1 MCSSD
6 LTMADAL
13 AVWEL
18 PALAV
23 PAYAVAD
30 AEMFEPSSPDVTVC
44 EAGQLA
50 VAPGASGSGLQAP
63 VDTALGYVGVML
75 VRVTLPTFFTLSEKG
90 MTSPTV
96 VYWSLVD
103 VISNEMAG
111 VPVV

>member
-1 MCSSD
+1 MEVKGEGVAGKD
-6 LTMADAL
+6 VMAIVGMARKLMTMADAL

-50 VAPGASGSGLQAP
+50 VAPGASGSGLQEIGRAH
-63 VDTALGYVGVML
+63 V
-75 VRVTLPTFFTLSEKG
+75 
-90 MTSPTV
+90 
-96 VYWSLVD
+96 
-103 VISNEMAG
+103 
-111 VPVV
+111 